1 MLSWACR
8 RFRSSFEPGSRQPHR
23 DRCPECR
30 AYAEAL
36 ERAASVRLPL
46 PEALGRRLSAL
57 AARGEGNPVLRFPVP
72 QAPLPAGLHER
83 LRGIARPA
91 RPIPLRQGLPAWIR
105 SPRYAMAASY
115 MLAILL
121 TAVFGDLGASL
132 VRKVERVVEQTE
144 AQGLEKIEAL
154 RGTARES
161 YERARRSASSVGAEI
176 TGTARE
182 LIPFTE
188 DEPPAPESDA
198 PELER
203 RTP

>member
-8 RFRSSFEPGSRQPHR
+8 RFRASFEPGSRHPHR
-23 DRCPECR
+23 DRCAECR

-36 ERAASVRLPL
+36 ERAARLRLPL
-46 PEALGRRLSAL
+46 PETLGRRLSAL
-57 AARGEGNPVLRFPVP
+57 AARGDENPVLRFPVP

-83 LRGIARPA
+83 LREIARPA
-91 RPIPLRQGLPAWIR
+91 HPIPRRQGLPLWIR
-105 SPRYAMAASY
+105 SPRYAVAASY

-121 TAVFGDLGASL
+121 TAVFGDLGSSFL
-132 VRKVERVVEQTE
+132 RKVEQVVERTE
-144 AQGLEKIEAL
+144 AEGLETIETL
-154 RGTARES
+154 RGTARER

-182 LIPFTE
+182 LIPFRE
-188 DEPPAPESDA
+188 DEPSAPESEA
-198 PELER
+198 PGLER